1 MDICV
6 VSTLFFLSSHS
17 APRAILSPP
26 PRFIWF
32 WLCWVFAAARGLS
45 LVVVSGG
52 CCLVSV
58 VSLVSEYRL
67 YDAWASVVAA
77 CGLSCL
83 QHVESS
89 QTRDRTHVPFIDWQI
104 LNQQTTR
111 EAPNPLILTVTGGG
125 SC

>member
-111 EAPNPLILTVTGGG
+111 
-125 SC
+125 

>member
-1 MDICV
+1 MYSLIY
-6 VSTLFFLSSHS
+6 
-17 APRAILSPP
+17 
-26 PRFIWF
+26 F
-32 WLCWVFAAARGLS
+32 WLHWVFTAAHRLS

-111 EAPNPLILTVTGGG
+111 
-125 SC
+125 